1 MRLKLATSLKNK
13 TSSLARDPR
22 LLNSVV
28 DTKGRV
34 QKRPSL
40 VASFGPVTVGNGLGL
55 FVRNTPGAP
64 GVPAIPELIT
74 ITGAVITTAPAT
86 YFDATHTLTAVEAG
100 VDIFGMQA
108 GLGSITPTTFNGL
121 VIDALYTALIGATYT
136 TQLTL
141 LGATSQN
148 FFASIRIGGT
158 TLNSADATFGGGEWI
173 WANNINIISGVGTYS
188 VRIV

>member
-55 FVRNTPGAP
+55 FVRNTPIGTT
-64 GVPAIPELIT
+64 GGTQELIS
-74 ITGAVITTAPAT
+74 ITGGILTTNPGIFINAN
-86 YFDATHTLTAVEAG
+86 YTLTAVDGAPG
-100 VDIFGMQA
+100 SFGFFF
-108 GLGSITPTTFNGL
+108 GGPGSISPTLLNGQTIQAFFSETGGTWFRTTGTDPNLFTSITANGITLLTADAAFAGNSWNWTPTEMF
-121 VIDALYTALIGATYT
+121 
-136 TQLTL
+136 
-141 LGATSQN
+141 S
-148 FFASIRIGGT
+148 
-158 TLNSADATFGGGEWI
+158 SA
-173 WANNINIISGVGTYS
+173 GTYG
-188 VRIV
+188 VLIV

>member
-55 FVRNTPGAP
+55 FVRNTPIGTT
-64 GVPAIPELIT
+64 GGTQELIA
-74 ITGAVITTAPAT
+74 ITGTIVTIAPAAFGA
-86 YFDATHTLTAVEAG
+86 YTLIAG
-100 VDIFGMQA
+100 DTGGGIFGYQINNI
-108 GLGSITPTTFNGL
+108 GSITPTTFNGQTINEFMTL
-121 VIDALYTALIGATYT
+121 VDTIT
-136 TQLTL
+136 TVKMSGNLSQDFWIRIVANAVTL
-141 LGATSQN
+141 LSANATTFEPAPSESLWN
-148 FFASIRIGGT
+148 F
-158 TLNSADATFGGGEWI
+158 SAINVFTAT
-173 WANNINIISGVGTYS
+173 GTYP
-188 VRIV
+188 VTIV